1 MKEVFNYKY
10 DDLFNPTLAALHN
23 LGGSGSVEEIEE
35 QVATILNLTDEQ
47 VNEIHRDYTT
57 KLAYRLAW
65 ARYYLKRFGLFKRGL
80 GINQS
85 GPEYKIS

>member
-47 VNEIHRDYTT
+47 LCAILKDSANKEMSVNKNGQLSIELPVFLTKFETT
-57 KLAYRLAW
+57 FNW
-65 ARYYLKRFGLFKRGL
+65 ILKWK
-80 GINQS
+80 
-85 GPEYKIS
+85 Y